1 MTSSRVTFLLFV
13 VLSFACAGTRGE
25 RAQGSS
31 SIARH
36 QADERVPPISAFKEG
51 KERIAYNAA
60 LAQEQE
66 GWRLESAGDTAGARQ
81 PLDDAARGYLSFID
95 HFRNTGWEVTLRYH
109 AADLLRRAQAFDDA
123 RGVAEQVAGDA
134 RANLKSKAMAWLQVA
149 NSLVGAKKLPAVQIP
164 AGAEREGGATE
175 QREMPDAWK
184 RFADA
189 SDAYLQSPEASQ
201 PEPKDRLLTSG
212 QLALVAGRVAF
223 AFGDMEGARRRL
235 GIALDRSPGEPHVF
249 EGAAPLYVQT
259 FLAAK
264 DYEGAQ
270 AAMEKVRD
278 TARAQMDRASDQDAR
293 AAYEKTLTE
302 TGRAATTVRYER
314 ARALLEQGQAAE
326 AAKEFEALAGEE
338 GGDQAAALVGA
349 AIAYD
354 KAGEADHAAELRR
367 KVVEEHADSRAAP
380 GTALQLAA
388 YLSRKGDHAGA
399 AQIYALHTEKWADD
413 PNHCTALR
421 NGAVELDLAKST
433 AEAAERYR
441 GFASDSTCAQASPDV
456 AALAFY
462 RAGQLYLS
470 ANDRAEAREAFQA
483 AADVQGVSTPDAK
496 SRVADAKKQ
505 AKRLGSAA
513 GRRQPKR

>member
-1 MTSSRVTFLLFV
+1 MTSSRAAFLLFL
-13 VLSFACAGTRGE
+13 VLSSACAGMRGG
-25 RAQGSS
+25 RAQGSPS
-31 SIARH
+31 VARH

-51 KERIAYNAA
+51 KERTAYNAA
-60 LAQEQE
+60 LAQEQQ

-81 PLDDAARGYLSFID
+81 PLDDAARGYLAFTD
-95 HFRNTGWEVTLRYH
+95 HFRNTGWDVTLRYH

-123 RGVAEQVAGDA
+123 AGVAERVAGDA
-134 RANLKSKAMAWLQVA
+134 GANLKSKAMAWLQVA
-149 NSLVGAKKLPAVQIP
+149 NSLVGAKKVQPVQITTGNERDGGP
-164 AGAEREGGATE
+164 AEPR
-175 QREMPDAWK
+175 QMPDAWK

-189 SDAYLQSPEASQ
+189 ADAYLQSPEASQ
-201 PEPKDRLLTSG
+201 PEPKDRVLTGG
-212 QLALVAGRVAF
+212 QLALVAGRVAI

-235 GIALDRSPGEPHVF
+235 GMALDRWPGEPRVF

-270 AAMEKVRD
+270 AAMDKVRD
-278 TARAQMDRASDQDAR
+278 TARAQMDKATEQDAR
-293 AAYEKTLTE
+293 AAYEKTLAE

-314 ARALLEQGQAAE
+314 ARALLEEGKAPE
-326 AAKEFEALAGEE
+326 AAKEFEALANEE

-354 KAGEADHAAELRR
+354 KAGDADHAAELRR
-367 KVVEEHADSRAAP
+367 RVIEEHADSRAAP

-399 AQIYALHTEKWADD
+399 AEIYALHTDKWADD

-421 NGAVELDLAKST
+421 NGAVELDLAKNV

-441 GFASDSTCAQASPDV
+441 AFGSDSGCAQASPDV
-456 AALAFY
+456 AALALY

-470 ANDRAEAREAFQA
+470 AKQRPEAREAFQA

-505 AKRLGSAA
+505 AKQLGSAA
-513 GRRQPKR
+513 GRRQPTR